1 MDGRQPRGT
10 LDCARRTSVRA
21 GWWHA
26 CGKVSHGRAAVYSSR
41 SRHRRGGD
49 MKRLHSG
56 VLLLMASALCAV
68 GASAQPFPNRPVKL
82 IVADSTG
89 GAPDQLARL
98 VAQKLSDNLG
108 QQVVVDNRA
117 GAGGVV
123 GAEMAAKSAPDGYTL
138 LLTTTAIYA
147 ILPNLR
153 KDLPYDPV
161 KDFVPISRIA
171 TTSNVL
177 VVNNA
182 LPVKSIAE
190 LVKLAREKPGVLNYA
205 SAGVGTPAHLAGE
218 MLNLLADIKVV
229 HVPYKGAAPALT
241 DVIAGNVQ
249 YIITS
254 PIAAGAHMTSGR
266 VRALATT
273 GAERNPSLPDL
284 PTIAET
290 VPGYEITQTWG
301 IVVPAGTPP
310 ELASRLNAEIVKVMS
325 QSDVKEKV
333 VATGAT
339 PAGDSQ
345 AAFGAYMAK
354 ERQRLGE
361 VITKRSI
368 VLTELTP
375 RFSMSFRYVYFSRDM
390 RSYGPLVSVTPSE

>member
-1 MDGRQPRGT
+1 
-10 LDCARRTSVRA
+10 
-21 GWWHA
+21 
-26 CGKVSHGRAAVYSSR
+26 
-41 SRHRRGGD
+41 
-49 MKRLHSG
+49 MKRLDHG
-56 VLLLMASALCAV
+56 VLLLAAFAFCAV
-68 GASAQPFPNRPVKL
+68 GASAQPYPNRPIKL
-82 IVADSTG
+82 IVADSAG

-98 VAQKLSDNLG
+98 VAQKLSDGLG
-108 QQVVVDNRA
+108 QPVVVDNRA
-117 GAGGVV
+117 GAGGVL
-123 GAEMAAKSAPDGYTL
+123 GAEVAAKSAPDGYTL

-147 ILPNLR
+147 ILPNLH
-153 KDLPYDPV
+153 KNLPYDPV

-171 TTSNVL
+171 TASNVL

-182 LPVKSIAE
+182 LPAKNIAE
-190 LVKLAREKPGVLNYA
+190 LIKLAREKPGALNYA

-241 DVIAGNVQ
+241 DVIAGNAQ

-254 PIAAGAHMTSGR
+254 PIAAGAHMNGGR

-273 GAERNPSLPDL
+273 GAERNPGLPDL

-301 IVVPAGTPP
+301 IVAPAGTPQ
-310 ELASRLNAEIVKVMS
+310 EVARRLNAEIVKIMS
-325 QSDVKEKV
+325 QPDLKEKV
-333 VATGAT
+333 LATGAT

-345 AAFGAYMAK
+345 AAFEAYMAK

-361 VITKRSI
+361 VIIKRGI
-368 VLTELTP
+368 VLA
-375 RFSMSFRYVYFSRDM
+375 D
-390 RSYGPLVSVTPSE
+390 

>member
-1 MDGRQPRGT
+1 
-10 LDCARRTSVRA
+10 
-21 GWWHA
+21 
-26 CGKVSHGRAAVYSSR
+26 
-41 SRHRRGGD
+41 
-49 MKRLHSG
+49 MKRLHRG
-56 VLLLMASALCAV
+56 ALLLMASALCAL

-82 IVADSTG
+82 IVADSAG

-123 GAEMAAKSAPDGYTL
+123 GAETAAKSAPDGYTL

-171 TTSNVL
+171 TASNVL

-241 DVIAGNVQ
+241 DVIAGNAQ

-301 IVVPAGTPP
+301 IVAPAGTPP

-339 PAGDSQ
+339 PVGDSQ

-354 ERQRLGE
+354 ERQRIGE
-361 VITKRSI
+361 IITNRSI
-368 VLTELTP
+368 VLT
-375 RFSMSFRYVYFSRDM
+375 D
-390 RSYGPLVSVTPSE
+390 

>member
-1 MDGRQPRGT
+1 
-10 LDCARRTSVRA
+10 
-21 GWWHA
+21 
-26 CGKVSHGRAAVYSSR
+26 
-41 SRHRRGGD
+41 
-49 MKRLHSG
+49 MKRLHG
-56 VLLLMASALCAV
+56 DVLLLMAFALCAV
-68 GASAQPFPNRPVKL
+68 GASAQPYPNRPVKL
-82 IVADSTG
+82 IVADSAG

-98 VAQKLSDNLG
+98 VAQKLSNNLD

-171 TTSNVL
+171 TASNVL

-182 LPVKSIAE
+182 LPVKNIAE

-241 DVIAGNVQ
+241 DVIAGNAQ

-266 VRALATT
+266 VHALATT

-290 VPGYEITQTWG
+290 VPEYEITQTWG

-325 QSDVKEKV
+325 QPDVKEKV

-345 AAFGAYMAK
+345 AAFGAYMAR

-368 VLTELTP
+368 VLT
-375 RFSMSFRYVYFSRDM
+375 D
-390 RSYGPLVSVTPSE
+390 

>member
-1 MDGRQPRGT
+1 
-10 LDCARRTSVRA
+10 
-21 GWWHA
+21 
-26 CGKVSHGRAAVYSSR
+26 
-41 SRHRRGGD
+41 
-49 MKRLHSG
+49 MKRLHRAA
-56 VLLLMASALCAV
+56 LLLVASVLCAV
-68 GASAQPFPNRPVKL
+68 GANAQPYPNRSIKL
-82 IVADSTG
+82 IVADAAG
-89 GAPDQLARL
+89 GAPDQLGRL
-98 VAQKLSDNLG
+98 VAQKLSDSLG
-108 QQVVVDNRA
+108 QPVVVDNRA

-123 GAEMAAKSAPDGYTL
+123 GAELAAKSAGDGYTL

-153 KDLPYDPV
+153 KNLPYDPV
-161 KDFVPISRIA
+161 KDFVPVSRIA

-182 LPVKSIAE
+182 LPAKNIAE
-190 LVKLAREKPGVLNYA
+190 LVKLAKEKPGALNYA

-241 DVIAGNVQ
+241 DVIAGNAQ

-254 PIAAGAHMTSGR
+254 PIAAGAHMSGGR

-273 GAERNPSLPDL
+273 GAERNPGLPDL

-290 VPGYEITQTWG
+290 VPGYEITQTRG

-310 ELASRLNAEIVKVMS
+310 EIVGRLNAEIVKVMG
-325 QSDVKEKV
+325 QADVREKV
-333 VATGAT
+333 LATGAT
-339 PAGDSQ
+339 PARDSQ
-345 AAFGAYMAK
+345 AAFEAYMAK

-361 VITKRSI
+361 VITKRDI
-368 VLTELTP
+368 VLT
-375 RFSMSFRYVYFSRDM
+375 D
-390 RSYGPLVSVTPSE
+390 